1 MNRLSLMTSLSFG
14 LMLFLCLMSSPLG
27 WAESDEITDHYR
39 RMMIYHEYMDGNV
52 PEGAVVF
59 IGDSITQGL
68 CVSAVAPLAINYGI
82 GSDTTYGVLKRLPK
96 YKSLERCGAV
106 VFAIG
111 VNDLS
116 RRNNKEIVSQ
126 WQEIME
132 RIPAGTP
139 AVFSGI
145 LPMDPVSQGR
155 TSNSNE
161 RILELNATLA
171 ELCAEKNHVF
181 VNAGPLITN
190 EEGNLDSAYH
200 TGDGVHLN
208 TAGYEKWIAVLRE
221 GLEKIIPSAA

>member
-1 MNRLSLMTSLSFG
+1 MYRRSLVILPFFILFLALSFH
-14 LMLFLCLMSSPLG
+14 G
-27 WAESDEITDHYR
+27 WAERDEITGHYT
-39 RMMIYHEYMDGNV
+39 RMMVYHEYMDGNV

-82 GSDTTYGVLKRLPK
+82 GSDTTFGVLQRLPK
-96 YKSLERCGAV
+96 YKSLERCKAV

-116 RRNNKEIVSQ
+116 RRDDEEIVKH

-132 RIPAGTP
+132 QIPANTR

-145 LPMDPVSQGR
+145 LPLDPESQGR
-155 TSNSNE
+155 TSNSNG
-161 RILELNATLA
+161 RIVELNATL
-171 ELCAEKNHVF
+171 EKLCTENGHVF
-181 VNAGPLITN
+181 VNAGPKLSN
-190 EEGNLDSAYH
+190 DEGCLDSAYH

-208 TAGYEKWIAVLRE
+208 TAGYDVWISVLRE
-221 GLEKIIPSAA
+221 GLEKVSRP